1 MKAIVLMLIFLIQT
15 TMIFAAIPTEEGLLR
30 NLNNQSINGNT
41 VTLKLA
47 VVKQEETKTSNEELE
62 YYKMVLT
69 NEENPQVFQIKYSN
83 SQMLLNQIVDLKY
96 ISNLTMQI
104 KSEKNP
110 DRSLFYSAL
119 ALVALNNSVPLE
131 NTLIKN
137 GVNVVKNKN
146 LINEEKMKLLRQYR
160 SYLST
165 NKGKGEVNSPLNPT
179 DPAIRSKN
187 LEVFK
192 ENTYKKSGNIKLIR
206 ENNEFYWRADWKN
219 IVGLFSN
226 EERRLR
232 SIKFNNGE
240 VETSI
245 DLSDYVSFNAVNEIP
260 KNIYVKDLSGQNF
273 KIQIYAEEVKSS
285 SKEKSLVERF
295 EEAKKQAPK
304 NLGNENKSFMY

>member
-1 MKAIVLMLIFLIQT
+1 MKVIVLILICLIT
-15 TMIFAAIPTEEGLLR
+15 STMAFASIPTEEGLLR

-47 VVKQEETKTSNEELE
+47 VVKQEESKTTTEELE
-62 YYKMVLT
+62 YYKLVLT

-96 ISNLTMQI
+96 ISNLSQQI
-104 KSEKNP
+104 RSDKNI
-110 DRSLFYSAL
+110 DRNIFYSAL
-119 ALVALNNSVPLE
+119 ALISLNNSTPFE
-131 NTLIKN
+131 NTLAKN
-137 GVNVVKNKN
+137 GVNIVKNKN

-179 DPAIRSKN
+179 DPAVRSKN

-192 ENTYKKSGNIKLIR
+192 ENTYKKSGNIKLVR
-206 ENNEFYWRADWKN
+206 ENNEFFWRADWKSL
-219 IVGLFSN
+219 VGLFSN

-232 SIKFNNGE
+232 SIKFNNSE
-240 VETSI
+240 IETSI
-245 DLSDYVSFNAVNEIP
+245 DLSDYVSFNGVNEIP
-260 KNIYVKDLSGQNF
+260 KNIYIKDLSGQNF
-273 KIQIYAEEVKSS
+273 KVQIYAEEVKSS
-285 SKEKSLVERF
+285 NKEKSLLERF

-304 NLGNENKSFMY
+304 NLENENKSFMY